1 MHDFLHRLGWDR
13 LERWHREH
21 HSHHHHF
28 GRGGRHHGGG
38 RGFGFGPG
46 GDFGV
51 GGVGPGRKLSAAD
64 LQLLILVLLAEQ
76 PRHGYELIKAFEER
90 SKGYYVPSP
99 GMIYPAL
106 AYLEEVGYASVEA
119 EGPKK
124 LYSVTVAGL
133 AHLDE
138 NRAAADAML
147 QQLERIG
154 ERMDRLREAYDE
166 TGDAARGFFGRHGMS
181 GAMNS
186 ELHDAYHA
194 LKAALRA
201 KAGAPA
207 AEQRRLAELL
217 RRAARDVAGE

>member
-1 MHDFLHRLGWDR
+1 MHDFLHGLGWGR

-21 HSHHHHF
+21 HQRHHHF
-28 GRGGRHHGGG
+28 GRGGRHGGG
-38 RGFGFGPG
+38 RGFGFGNG
-46 GDFGV
+46 GDFGA
-51 GGVGPGRKLSAAD
+51 GGVGPGRKLSASD

-106 AYLEEVGYASVEA
+106 AHLEEVGHASVEA

-124 LYSVTVAGL
+124 LHSVTVAGL

-147 QQLERIG
+147 QQLAWIG

-166 TGDAARGFFGRHGMS
+166 TGEAGRGFFGRHGMS
-181 GAMNS
+181 G

-194 LKAALRA
+194 LKSALRA
-201 KAGAPA
+201 KTGAPA

-217 RRAARDVAGE
+217 RRAAKDVAGE